1 MASNQEQEQKIDFS
15 VFGKELLQMPQ
26 HIHEVYGSLL
36 NNGLYVFQ
44 PKCLMKV
51 DVVRYAMQC
60 HFDQVRSVYV
70 QSPQVAY
77 VNLCIGNDLLTDEF
91 KNHFFTGVHIAHYPN
106 SLVKYCDVIFHPLCS
121 QATPDHIYSF
131 ALTIAEGKELP
142 GFNLHYFY
150 RNPEWNLSSRPKI
163 LTLPEIDDDL
173 DFVAEDISFGF
184 YISMIILLQFGLF
197 RIFYSVSFVPFD

>member
-1 MASNQEQEQKIDFS
+1 MASNQEKEQKIDFS

-36 NNGLYVFQ
+36 NNGLYVVQ
-44 PKCLMKV
+44 PKCLMEV

-77 VNLCIGNDLLTDEF
+77 VDLCIGNDLLTDEF
-91 KNHFFTGVHIAHYPN
+91 KNHFFTGVHTAHYPK

-121 QATPDHIYSF
+121 KPPQIISTR
-131 ALTIAEGKELP
+131 LRLP
-142 GFNLHYFY
+142 
-150 RNPEWNLSSRPKI
+150 
-163 LTLPEIDDDL
+163 
-173 DFVAEDISFGF
+173 
-184 YISMIILLQFGLF
+184 
-197 RIFYSVSFVPFD
+197 

>member
-1 MASNQEQEQKIDFS
+1 MASNQEQEQKIDFA

-44 PKCLMKV
+44 PKCLMEV

-77 VNLCIGNDLLTDEF
+77 VDLCIGNDLLTDEF

-131 ALTIAEGKELP
+131 ALAIAEGKELP

-150 RNPEWNLSSRPKI
+150 RNPEWNPSSRPKI
-163 LTLPEIDDDL
+163 LTLPEIDNDL
-173 DFVAEDISFGF
+173 D
-184 YISMIILLQFGLF
+184 L
-197 RIFYSVSFVPFD
+197 